1 MGRQLYPASQAPRT
15 SVQSST
21 GGEPWQ
27 HRSVSGILYLVGTPI
42 GNFGDM
48 TDRARETLG
57 TVDVVAA
64 EDTRRTGR
72 LLAHFGIEARMVSLF
87 QGNED
92 RRTEELLKELRSD
105 HDVAVVSDAGM
116 PGLSDPGYQLV
127 RASVDAGIEMRV
139 VPGPSAVLSALVV
152 SGLPTDRFVF
162 EGFLPRRAGDRRMRL
177 QSLANDRRTVVLFES
192 PHRLAT
198 LLRDVMAELGNRQVA
213 IARELTKLHEEVIR
227 GRTSDVL
234 ARLPELELKGELVV
248 VLEGSRRPEVVD
260 QEELVGEARALV
272 RAGMRKRDAASE
284 VARKRGA
291 SANAIY
297 ELLVEA
303 DPSGGASQP
312 PDP

>member
-1 MGRQLYPASQAPRT
+1 
-15 SVQSST
+15 
-21 GGEPWQ
+21 
-27 HRSVSGILYLVGTPI
+27 VSGILYLVGTPI

-57 TVDVVAA
+57 TVAVVAA

-105 HDVAVVSDAGM
+105 HDVAIVSDAGM

-127 RASVDAGIEMRV
+127 RASVAEGIEVRV
-139 VPGPSAVLSALVV
+139 VPGPSAVLSGLVV

-162 EGFLPRRAGDRRMRL
+162 EGFLPRRAGERRMRL
-177 QSLANDRRTVVLFES
+177 RGLANDRRTVVLFES
-192 PHRLAT
+192 PHRVAT
-198 LLRDVMAELGNRQVA
+198 LLRDVLVELGDRRVA

-227 GRTSDVL
+227 GRTSEVL
-234 ARLPELELKGELVV
+234 AGLPDVDLKGELVV
-248 VLEGSRRPEVVD
+248 VLEGSRRPEVLD
-260 QEELVGEARALV
+260 EDELVGEARALV
-272 RAGMRKRDAASE
+272 QAGMRKRDAASE

-291 SANAIY
+291 SANTIY
-297 ELLVEA
+297 EALLE
-303 DPSGGASQP
+303 GHGAEGSSP
-312 PDP
+312 TT

>member
-1 MGRQLYPASQAPRT
+1 
-15 SVQSST
+15 
-21 GGEPWQ
+21 
-27 HRSVSGILYLVGTPI
+27 VSGILYLVGTPI

-57 TVDVVAA
+57 TVAVVAA

-92 RRTEELLKELRSD
+92 RRTQELLKELRSD

-127 RASVDAGIEMRV
+127 RASVDAGIEVRV

-177 QSLANDRRTVVLFES
+177 RGLAHDRRTVVLFES
-192 PHRLAT
+192 PHRVAT
-198 LLRDVMAELGNRQVA
+198 LLRDVLVELGNRQVA

-227 GRTSDVL
+227 GRISEVLAGLSDV
-234 ARLPELELKGELVV
+234 ELKGELVV
-248 VLEGSRRPEVVD
+248 VLEGSLRPQVLD
-260 QEELVGEARALV
+260 HEELVEEARALV
-272 RAGMRKRDAASE
+272 QAGMRKRDAASE

-297 ELLVEA
+297 ESLLAAE
-303 DPSGGASQP
+303 GAEGSSAST
-312 PDP
+312 

>member
-1 MGRQLYPASQAPRT
+1 
-15 SVQSST
+15 
-21 GGEPWQ
+21 
-27 HRSVSGILYLVGTPI
+27 VSGILYLVGTPI

-57 TVDVVAA
+57 TVAVVAA

-72 LLAHFGIEARMVSLF
+72 LLAHFGIEAKMVSLF

-92 RRTEELLKELRSD
+92 RRTQELLEELRSD

-127 RASVDAGIEMRV
+127 RASVNEGIEVRV
-139 VPGPSAVLSALVV
+139 VPGPSAVLSGLVV

-162 EGFLPRRAGDRRMRL
+162 EGFLPRRAGERRMRL
-177 QSLANDRRTVVLFES
+177 RGLAHDRRTVVLFES
-192 PHRLAT
+192 PHRIAT
-198 LLRDVMAELGNRQVA
+198 LLRDLLVELGDRRVA

-227 GRTSDVL
+227 GRTSEVL
-234 ARLPELELKGELVV
+234 AGLPDVELKGELVV
-248 VLEGSRRPEVVD
+248 VLEGSRRPEVLD
-260 QEELVGEARALV
+260 EEELVGEARALV
-272 RAGMRKRDAASE
+272 QAGMRKRDAASE

-297 ELLVEA
+297 KSLIEGDGSEGTS
-303 DPSGGASQP
+303 PIT
-312 PDP
+312 

>member
-1 MGRQLYPASQAPRT
+1 
-15 SVQSST
+15 
-21 GGEPWQ
+21 
-27 HRSVSGILYLVGTPI
+27 VSGILYLVGTPI

-57 TVDVVAA
+57 TVAVVAA

-87 QGNED
+87 QGNEG
-92 RRTEELLKELRSD
+92 RRTQELLKELRSD

-127 RASVDAGIEMRV
+127 RASVDAGIEVRV
-139 VPGPSAVLSALVV
+139 VPGPSSLLSALVV

-177 QSLANDRRTVVLFES
+177 RGLAYDRRTVVLFES
-192 PHRLAT
+192 PHRVTT
-198 LLRDVMAELGNRQVA
+198 LLRDVLVELGNRRVA

-227 GRTSDVL
+227 GRISDVL
-234 ARLPELELKGELVV
+234 ARLPDLGLKGELVV
-248 VLEGSRRPEVVD
+248 VLEGSRQPQVVD

-272 RAGMRKRDAASE
+272 QAGMRKRDAASE

-297 ELLVEA
+297 ESLLEA
-303 DPSGGASQP
+303 DRSEGSFPTT
-312 PDP
+312 

>member
-1 MGRQLYPASQAPRT
+1 
-15 SVQSST
+15 
-21 GGEPWQ
+21 
-27 HRSVSGILYLVGTPI
+27 VSGILYLVGTPI

-72 LLAHFGIEARMVSLF
+72 LLAHFGIEARMVSMF
-87 QGNED
+87 EGNED
-92 RRTEELLKELRSD
+92 QRTEELLEELRSD

-116 PGLSDPGYQLV
+116 PSLSDPGYQLV
-127 RASVDAGIEMRV
+127 RASVDAGIEVRV

-162 EGFLPRRAGDRRMRL
+162 EGFLPRRAGDRRTRL
-177 QSLANDRRTVVLFES
+177 RSLAHDRRTVVLFES

-198 LLRDVMAELGNRQVA
+198 LLRDVLAELGDRRVA

-227 GRTSDVL
+227 GRTSEVL
-234 ARLPELELKGELVV
+234 ARLPDPGLKGELVV

-260 QEELVGEARALV
+260 QQELVGEAMALV
-272 RAGMRKRDAASE
+272 RDGMRKRDAASV

-297 ELLVEA
+297 ESLVEA
-303 DPSGGASQP
+303 GRSEESSSTT
-312 PDP
+312 

>member
-1 MGRQLYPASQAPRT
+1 
-15 SVQSST
+15 
-21 GGEPWQ
+21 
-27 HRSVSGILYLVGTPI
+27 VSGILYLVGTPI

-57 TVDVVAA
+57 TVAVVAA

-72 LLAHFGIEARMVSLF
+72 LLAHFGIEAKMVSLF

-92 RRTEELLKELRSD
+92 RRTQELLKELRSD

-127 RASVDAGIEMRV
+127 RASVDAGIEVRV

-177 QSLANDRRTVVLFES
+177 RGLAHDRRTVVLLES
-192 PHRLAT
+192 PHRVST
-198 LLRDVMAELGNRQVA
+198 LLRDVLVELGNRQVA

-227 GRTSDVL
+227 GRTSEVL
-234 ARLPELELKGELVV
+234 ARLPELTLKGELVV
-248 VLEGSRRPEVVD
+248 VLEGSRRAQVLD
-260 QEELVGEARALV
+260 LEELVEEARALV

-297 ELLVEA
+297 ESLLEA
-303 DPSGGASQP
+303 DGAEGSSAST
-312 PDP
+312 

>member
-1 MGRQLYPASQAPRT
+1 
-15 SVQSST
+15 
-21 GGEPWQ
+21 
-27 HRSVSGILYLVGTPI
+27 
-42 GNFGDM
+42 
-48 TDRARETLG
+48 
-57 TVDVVAA
+57 
-64 EDTRRTGR
+64 
-72 LLAHFGIEARMVSLF
+72 
-87 QGNED
+87 
-92 RRTEELLKELRSD
+92 
-105 HDVAVVSDAGM
+105 
-116 PGLSDPGYQLV
+116 
-127 RASVDAGIEMRV
+127 V

-162 EGFLPRRAGDRRMRL
+162 EGFLPRRAGERRMRL

-198 LLRDVMAELGNRQVA
+198 LLRVVMAELGNRRVA

-234 ARLPELELKGELVV
+234 ARLPDLALKGELVV

-260 QEELVGEARALV
+260 QQELVGEARALV

-297 ELLVEA
+297 ESLVEA
-303 DPSGGASQP
+303 DPSEGASQP

>member
-1 MGRQLYPASQAPRT
+1 
-15 SVQSST
+15 
-21 GGEPWQ
+21 
-27 HRSVSGILYLVGTPI
+27 VSGILYLVGTPI

-57 TVDVVAA
+57 TVAVVAA

-72 LLAHFGIEARMVSLF
+72 LLSHFGIEARMVSLF

-92 RRTEELLKELRSD
+92 RRTQELLNELRSD

-127 RASVDAGIEMRV
+127 RASVDAGIEVRV
-139 VPGPSAVLSALVV
+139 IPGPSAVLSALVV

-177 QSLANDRRTVVLFES
+177 RGLAHDGRTVVLFES

-198 LLRDVMAELGNRQVA
+198 LLRDVLVELGNRQVA

-227 GRTSDVL
+227 GRTSEVL
-234 ARLPELELKGELVV
+234 ARLQDLELKGELVV
-248 VLEGSRRPEVVD
+248 VLEGNRRPQVLD
-260 QEELVGEARALV
+260 QDELVGEARALV
-272 RAGMRKRDAASE
+272 QAGMRKRVAASE

-297 ELLVEA
+297 ESLLER
-303 DPSGGASQP
+303 DGAEGSSSST
-312 PDP
+312 

>member
-1 MGRQLYPASQAPRT
+1 
-15 SVQSST
+15 
-21 GGEPWQ
+21 
-27 HRSVSGILYLVGTPI
+27 VSGILYLVGTPI
-42 GNFGDM
+42 GNLGDM

-57 TVDVVAA
+57 TVAVVAA

-92 RRTEELLKELRSD
+92 RRTQELLKELRAD

-116 PGLSDPGYQLV
+116 PGLSDPGYRLV
-127 RASVDAGIEMRV
+127 RASVEEGIEVRV

-162 EGFLPRRAGDRRMRL
+162 EGFLPRRAGERRMRL
-177 QSLANDRRTVVLFES
+177 RGLANDRRTVVLFES
-192 PHRLAT
+192 PHRVGT
-198 LLRDVMAELGNRQVA
+198 LLRDILVELGNRQVA

-227 GRTSDVL
+227 GRTSEVL
-234 ARLPELELKGELVV
+234 ARLTDLELKGELVV
-248 VLEGSRRPEVVD
+248 VLEGSHRPEVLD
-260 QEELVGEARALV
+260 QEELVEEARALV
-272 RAGMRKRDAASE
+272 QAGMRKRDAASK

-297 ELLVEA
+297 ESLLEA
-303 DPSGGASQP
+303 EGAEGRSPST
-312 PDP
+312 

>member
-1 MGRQLYPASQAPRT
+1 
-15 SVQSST
+15 
-21 GGEPWQ
+21 
-27 HRSVSGILYLVGTPI
+27 VSGILYLVGTPI

-57 TVDVVAA
+57 TVAVVAA

-92 RRTEELLKELRSD
+92 RRTQELLKELRSD

-127 RASVDAGIEMRV
+127 RASVDAGIEVRV
-139 VPGPSAVLSALVV
+139 IPGPSAVLSALVV

-177 QSLANDRRTVVLFES
+177 RGLANDRRTVVLFES
-192 PHRLAT
+192 PHRVAT
-198 LLRDVMAELGNRQVA
+198 LLRDVLVELGNRQVA

-227 GRTSDVL
+227 GRTSEVL
-234 ARLPELELKGELVV
+234 ARLPDLELKGELVL
-248 VLEGSRRPEVVD
+248 VLEGNRRPQVLD
-260 QEELVGEARALV
+260 QEELVGEAQALV
-272 RAGMRKRDAASE
+272 QSGMRKRVAASE

-297 ELLVEA
+297 DSLLERDGA
-303 DPSGGASQP
+303 EGSSPST
-312 PDP
+312 

>member
-1 MGRQLYPASQAPRT
+1 
-15 SVQSST
+15 
-21 GGEPWQ
+21 
-27 HRSVSGILYLVGTPI
+27 LYLVGTPI

-57 TVDVVAA
+57 TVAVVAA

-72 LLAHFGIEARMVSLF
+72 LLAHFGIEAKMVSLF

-92 RRTEELLKELRSD
+92 RRTQELLEELRSD

-127 RASVDAGIEMRV
+127 RASVNEGIEVRV
-139 VPGPSAVLSALVV
+139 VPGPSAVLSGLVV

-162 EGFLPRRAGDRRMRL
+162 EGFLPRRAGERRMRL
-177 QSLANDRRTVVLFES
+177 RGLAHDRRTVVLFES
-192 PHRLAT
+192 PHRIAT
-198 LLRDVMAELGNRQVA
+198 LLRDLLVELGDRRVA

-227 GRTSDVL
+227 GRTSEVL
-234 ARLPELELKGELVV
+234 AGLPDVELKGELVV
-248 VLEGSRRPEVVD
+248 VLEGSRRPEVLD
-260 QEELVGEARALV
+260 EEELVGEARALV
-272 RAGMRKRDAASE
+272 QAGMRKRDAASE

-297 ELLVEA
+297 KSLLEG
-303 DPSGGASQP
+303 DGSEGTSPIT
-312 PDP
+312 

>member
-1 MGRQLYPASQAPRT
+1 M
-15 SVQSST
+15 
-21 GGEPWQ
+21 
-27 HRSVSGILYLVGTPI
+27 SGILYLVGTPI

-57 TVDVVAA
+57 SVAVVAA

-72 LLAHFGIEARMVSLF
+72 LLAHFGIEAKMVSLF

-92 RRTEELLKELRSD
+92 RRTQDLLRELRSD

-127 RASVDAGIEMRV
+127 RASVNEGIEVRV
-139 VPGPSAVLSALVV
+139 VPGPSAVLSGLVV

-162 EGFLPRRAGDRRMRL
+162 EGFLPRRVGERRMRL
-177 QSLANDRRTVVLFES
+177 RALAHDRRTVVLFES

-198 LLRDVMAELGNRQVA
+198 LLRDFLVELGDRQVA

-227 GRTSDVL
+227 GRTSEVL
-234 ARLPELELKGELVV
+234 AGLPEVELKGELVV
-248 VLEGSRRPEVVD
+248 VLEGSRRPEVLD
-260 QEELVGEARALV
+260 QDELVEEARALV

-284 VARKRGA
+284 VARNRGA

-297 ELLVEA
+297 ESLLER
-303 DPSGGASQP
+303 DGSEGNSPTT
-312 PDP
+312 

>member
-1 MGRQLYPASQAPRT
+1 
-15 SVQSST
+15 
-21 GGEPWQ
+21 
-27 HRSVSGILYLVGTPI
+27 VSGILYLVGTPI
-42 GNFGDM
+42 GNLGDM

-57 TVDVVAA
+57 TVAVVAA

-92 RRTEELLKELRSD
+92 RRTQELLEELRAD

-127 RASVDAGIEMRV
+127 RASVDEGIEVRV

-162 EGFLPRRAGDRRMRL
+162 EGFLPRRAGERRVRL
-177 QSLANDRRTVVLFES
+177 RGLANDRRTVVLFES
-192 PHRLAT
+192 PHRVGT
-198 LLRDVMAELGNRQVA
+198 LLRGILVELGNRQVA
-213 IARELTKLHEEVIR
+213 IARELTKVHEEVIR
-227 GRTSDVL
+227 GRTSEVL
-234 ARLPELELKGELVV
+234 ARLTDFELKGELVV
-248 VLEGSRRPEVVD
+248 VLEGSHRPEVLD
-260 QEELVGEARALV
+260 QEELVEEARALV
-272 RAGMRKRDAASE
+272 QAGMRKRDAASE

-297 ELLVEA
+297 ESLLEA
-303 DPSGGASQP
+303 ERAEGRSPST
-312 PDP
+312 

>member
-1 MGRQLYPASQAPRT
+1 
-15 SVQSST
+15 
-21 GGEPWQ
+21 
-27 HRSVSGILYLVGTPI
+27 VSGILYLVGTPI

-87 QGNED
+87 EGNED
-92 RRTEELLKELRSD
+92 QRTEELLEELRSD

-116 PGLSDPGYQLV
+116 PSLSDPGYQLV
-127 RASVDAGIEMRV
+127 RASVDAGIEVRV

-162 EGFLPRRAGDRRMRL
+162 EGFLPRRAGDRRTRL
-177 QSLANDRRTVVLFES
+177 RSLAHDRRTVVLFES

-198 LLRDVMAELGNRQVA
+198 LLRDVLAELGDRRVA

-227 GRTSDVL
+227 GRTSEVL
-234 ARLPELELKGELVV
+234 ARLPDPGLKGELVV

-260 QEELVGEARALV
+260 QQELVGEAMALV
-272 RAGMRKRDAASE
+272 RDGMRKRDAASE

-297 ELLVEA
+297 ESLVEA
-303 DPSGGASQP
+303 GRSEESSSTT
-312 PDP
+312 

>member
-1 MGRQLYPASQAPRT
+1 
-15 SVQSST
+15 
-21 GGEPWQ
+21 
-27 HRSVSGILYLVGTPI
+27 
-42 GNFGDM
+42 M

-72 LLAHFGIEARMVSLF
+72 LLAHFGIEARMVSMF
-87 QGNED
+87 EGNED
-92 RRTEELLKELRSD
+92 QRTEELLEELRSD

-116 PGLSDPGYQLV
+116 PSLSDPGYQLV
-127 RASVDAGIEMRV
+127 RASVDAGIEVRV

-162 EGFLPRRAGDRRMRL
+162 EGFLPRRAGDRRTRL
-177 QSLANDRRTVVLFES
+177 RSLAHDRRTVVLFES
-192 PHRLAT
+192 PRRLAT
-198 LLRDVMAELGNRQVA
+198 LLRDVLAELGDRRVA

-227 GRTSDVL
+227 GRTSEVL
-234 ARLPELELKGELVV
+234 ARLPDPGLKGELVV

-260 QEELVGEARALV
+260 QQELVGEAMALV
-272 RAGMRKRDAASE
+272 RDGMRKRDAASE

-297 ELLVEA
+297 ESLVEA
-303 DPSGGASQP
+303 GRSEESSSTT
-312 PDP
+312 

>member
-1 MGRQLYPASQAPRT
+1 
-15 SVQSST
+15 
-21 GGEPWQ
+21 
-27 HRSVSGILYLVGTPI
+27 VSGILYLVGTPI

-57 TVDVVAA
+57 TVAVVAA

-72 LLAHFGIEARMVSLF
+72 LLAHFGIEAKMVSLF

-92 RRTEELLKELRSD
+92 RRTQELLKELRSD

-127 RASVDAGIEMRV
+127 RASVDAGIEVRV

-177 QSLANDRRTVVLFES
+177 RGLAHDRRTVVLLES
-192 PHRLAT
+192 PHRVST
-198 LLRDVMAELGNRQVA
+198 LLRDVLVELGNRQVA

-227 GRTSDVL
+227 GRTSEVL
-234 ARLPELELKGELVV
+234 ARLPELTLKGELVV
-248 VLEGSRRPEVVD
+248 VLEGSRRAQVLD
-260 QEELVGEARALV
+260 LEELVGEARALV
-272 RAGMRKRDAASE
+272 QAGMRKRDAASE

-297 ELLVEA
+297 ESLLEA
-303 DPSGGASQP
+303 DLAEGSSAST
-312 PDP
+312 

>member
-1 MGRQLYPASQAPRT
+1 
-15 SVQSST
+15 
-21 GGEPWQ
+21 
-27 HRSVSGILYLVGTPI
+27 VSGILYLVGTPI

-48 TDRARETLG
+48 TDRAREMLG

-127 RASVDAGIEMRV
+127 RASVDAGIEVRV

-177 QSLANDRRTVVLFES
+177 QSLVHDRRTVVLFES

-198 LLRDVMAELGNRQVA
+198 LLRDVMDELGNRQVA

-234 ARLPELELKGELVV
+234 ARLTDLELKGELVV

-260 QEELVGEARALV
+260 QQELVGEARALV

-297 ELLVEA
+297 ESLVEA
-303 DPSGGASQP
+303 DRSGGASEP
-312 PDP
+312 LDP

>member
-1 MGRQLYPASQAPRT
+1 M
-15 SVQSST
+15 
-21 GGEPWQ
+21 
-27 HRSVSGILYLVGTPI
+27 SGILYLVGTPI

-57 TVDVVAA
+57 TVAVVAA

-105 HDVAVVSDAGM
+105 RDVAIVSDAGM

-127 RASVDAGIEMRV
+127 RASVAEGIEVRV
-139 VPGPSAVLSALVV
+139 VPGASAVLSGLVV

-162 EGFLPRRAGDRRMRL
+162 EGFLPRRAGERRMRL
-177 QSLANDRRTVVLFES
+177 RGLANDRRTVVLFES
-192 PHRLAT
+192 PHRVAT
-198 LLRDVMAELGNRQVA
+198 LLRDVLVELGDRRVA

-227 GRTSDVL
+227 GRTSEVL
-234 ARLPELELKGELVV
+234 AGLPDVELKGELVV
-248 VLEGSRRPEVVD
+248 VLEGSRRPEVLD
-260 QEELVGEARALV
+260 QAELVGEAQALV
-272 RAGMRKRDAASE
+272 QAGMRKRDAAAE

-297 ELLVEA
+297 KALLE
-303 DPSGGASQP
+303 GHGAEGSSP
-312 PDP
+312 TT

>member
-1 MGRQLYPASQAPRT
+1 M
-15 SVQSST
+15 
-21 GGEPWQ
+21 
-27 HRSVSGILYLVGTPI
+27 SGILYLVGTPI

-57 TVDVVAA
+57 TVAVVAA

-72 LLAHFGIEARMVSLF
+72 LLAHFGIEAKMVSLF

-92 RRTEELLKELRSD
+92 RRTQELLEELRSD

-127 RASVDAGIEMRV
+127 RASVNEGIEVRV
-139 VPGPSAVLSALVV
+139 VPGPSAVLSGLVV

-162 EGFLPRRAGDRRMRL
+162 EGFLPRRAGERRMRL
-177 QSLANDRRTVVLFES
+177 RGLAHDRRTVVLFES
-192 PHRLAT
+192 PHRIAT
-198 LLRDVMAELGNRQVA
+198 LLRDLLVELGDRQVA

-227 GRTSDVL
+227 GRTSEVL
-234 ARLPELELKGELVV
+234 AGLPDVELKGELVV
-248 VLEGSRRPEVVD
+248 VLEGSRRPEVLD
-260 QEELVGEARALV
+260 EEELVGEARALV
-272 RAGMRKRDAASE
+272 QAGMRKRDAASE

-297 ELLVEA
+297 KSLIEGDGSEGTS
-303 DPSGGASQP
+303 PIT
-312 PDP
+312 

>member
-1 MGRQLYPASQAPRT
+1 M
-15 SVQSST
+15 
-21 GGEPWQ
+21 
-27 HRSVSGILYLVGTPI
+27 SGILYLVGTPI

-48 TDRARETLG
+48 TDRAREMLG
-57 TVDVVAA
+57 TVAVVAA

-87 QGNED
+87 QGNEG
-92 RRTEELLKELRSD
+92 RRTQELLKELRSD

-127 RASVDAGIEMRV
+127 RASVDAGIEVRV
-139 VPGPSAVLSALVV
+139 VPGPSSLLSALVV

-177 QSLANDRRTVVLFES
+177 RGLAHDRRTVVMFES
-192 PHRLAT
+192 PHRVTT
-198 LLRDVMAELGNRQVA
+198 LLRDVLVELGNRRVA

-234 ARLPELELKGELVV
+234 ARLPDLRLKGELVV
-248 VLEGSRRPEVVD
+248 VLEGSRRPRVVD

-272 RAGMRKRDAASE
+272 QAGMRKRDAASE

-297 ELLVEA
+297 ESLLKA
-303 DPSGGASQP
+303 DRAGRSSPST
-312 PDP
+312 

>member
-1 MGRQLYPASQAPRT
+1 
-15 SVQSST
+15 
-21 GGEPWQ
+21 
-27 HRSVSGILYLVGTPI
+27 VSGILYLVGTPI
-42 GNFGDM
+42 GNFRDM

-57 TVDVVAA
+57 TVAVVAA

-92 RRTEELLKELRSD
+92 RRTQELLKELRSD

-127 RASVDAGIEMRV
+127 RASVDAGIEVRV

-177 QSLANDRRTVVLFES
+177 RGLAHDRRTVVLFES
-192 PHRLAT
+192 PHRVAT
-198 LLRDVMAELGNRQVA
+198 LLRDVLVELGNRQVA

-227 GRTSDVL
+227 GRISEVL
-234 ARLPELELKGELVV
+234 ARLSDVELKGELVV
-248 VLEGSRRPEVVD
+248 VLEGSLRPQVLD
-260 QEELVGEARALV
+260 HEELVEEARALV
-272 RAGMRKRDAASE
+272 QAGMRKRDAASE

-297 ELLVEA
+297 ESLLAAE
-303 DPSGGASQP
+303 GAEGSSAST
-312 PDP
+312 

>member
-1 MGRQLYPASQAPRT
+1 M
-15 SVQSST
+15 
-21 GGEPWQ
+21 
-27 HRSVSGILYLVGTPI
+27 SGILYLVGTPI

-57 TVDVVAA
+57 TVAVVAA

-87 QGNED
+87 QGNEG
-92 RRTEELLKELRSD
+92 RRTQELLKELRSD

-127 RASVDAGIEMRV
+127 RASVDAGIEVRV
-139 VPGPSAVLSALVV
+139 VPGPSSLLSALVV

-177 QSLANDRRTVVLFES
+177 RGLAHDRRTVVLFES
-192 PHRLAT
+192 PHRVTT
-198 LLRDVMAELGNRQVA
+198 LLRDVLVELGNRRVA

-234 ARLPELELKGELVV
+234 ARLPDLGLKGELVV
-248 VLEGSRRPEVVD
+248 VLEGSRRPQVVD

-272 RAGMRKRDAASE
+272 QAGMRKRDAASE

-297 ELLVEA
+297 ESLLEA
-303 DPSGGASQP
+303 DRSEGSFPTT
-312 PDP
+312 

>member
-1 MGRQLYPASQAPRT
+1 VT
-15 SVQSST
+15 
-21 GGEPWQ
+21 
-27 HRSVSGILYLVGTPI
+27 GILYLVGTPI
-42 GNFGDM
+42 RNLGDM

-57 TVDVVAA
+57 TVAVVAA

-92 RRTEELLKELRSD
+92 RRTQELLKELRAD

-116 PGLSDPGYQLV
+116 PGLSDPGYRLV
-127 RASVDAGIEMRV
+127 RASVEEGIEVRV

-162 EGFLPRRAGDRRMRL
+162 EGFLPRRAGERRMRL
-177 QSLANDRRTVVLFES
+177 RGLANDRRTVVLFES
-192 PHRLAT
+192 PHRVGT
-198 LLRDVMAELGNRQVA
+198 LLRDILVELGNRQVA

-227 GRTSDVL
+227 GRTSEVL
-234 ARLPELELKGELVV
+234 ARLTDLELKGELVV
-248 VLEGSRRPEVVD
+248 VLEGSHRPEVLD
-260 QEELVGEARALV
+260 QEELVEEARALV
-272 RAGMRKRDAASE
+272 QAGMRKRDAASK

-297 ELLVEA
+297 ESLLEA
-303 DPSGGASQP
+303 EGAEGRSPST
-312 PDP
+312 

>member
-1 MGRQLYPASQAPRT
+1 M
-15 SVQSST
+15 
-21 GGEPWQ
+21 
-27 HRSVSGILYLVGTPI
+27 SGILYLVGTPI

-92 RRTEELLKELRSD
+92 WRTEELLNELRSD

-116 PGLSDPGYQLV
+116 PILSDPGYQLV
-127 RASVDAGIEMRV
+127 RASVDAGIEVRV

-162 EGFLPRRAGDRRMRL
+162 EGFLPRRAGDRRTRL
-177 QSLANDRRTVVLFES
+177 RSLAHDPRTAVLFES

-198 LLRDVMAELGNRQVA
+198 LLREVLADLGNRQVA

-234 ARLPELELKGELVV
+234 ARLPDPGLKGELVV

-260 QEELVGEARALV
+260 QQELVGEARALV

-297 ELLVEA
+297 ESLLEA
-303 DPSGGASQP
+303 DRSEGTSSIT
-312 PDP
+312 